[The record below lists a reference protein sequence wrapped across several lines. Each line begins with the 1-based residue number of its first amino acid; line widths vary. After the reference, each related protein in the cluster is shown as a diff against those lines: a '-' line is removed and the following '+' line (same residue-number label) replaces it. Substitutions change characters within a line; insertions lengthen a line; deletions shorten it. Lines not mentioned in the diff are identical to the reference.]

1 MTRHEPVRRPGLVTE
16 ALRHRGL
23 VRPEQGGESARDV
36 LAGGRATGAPR
47 TDAERFAADDELVGA
62 GPEEQEDFVYGRA
75 ASPEA

>member
-1 MTRHEPVRRPGLVTE
+1 MTRHDPVRRPGLVTE

-23 VRPEQGGESARDV
+23 VSPEAEEAYVRDV

-75 ASPEA
+75 ASPDA